1 MKMNWGTGMVLVLAA
16 FICFIMYFVV
26 TMITNKDY
34 DQDLVVEDYYK
45 AELHYQEEIDA
56 EENALALEKNVYV
69 VNKNSKWI
77 VVLPEAIDLSEIEGT
92 IHLYR
97 PSNKVLDFKIPLTGL
112 ETNEVIIPNEKMIDG
127 RWNIIVNW
135 TYKNEDYLFKKE
147 INY

>member
-16 FICFIMYFVV
+16 FISFIMYFVV
-26 TMITNKDY
+26 TMLTNKDY

-56 EENALALEKNVYV
+56 EENALALKDNVSV
-69 VNKNSKWI
+69 LNKNGTWS
-77 VVLPEAIDLSEIEGT
+77 VVIPKTIDLTKIEGA

-97 PSNKVLDFKIPLTGL
+97 PSNKVLDFEIPLTGL
-112 ETNEVIIPNEKMIDG
+112 ETNEVIIPNEKMIHG
-127 RWNIIVNW
+127 RWNIMVNW
-135 TYKNEDYLFKKE
+135 TYKNEEYLFKKE

>member
-1 MKMNWGTGMVLVLAA
+1 MKMNWGTGMVLVLLA
-16 FICFIMYFVV
+16 FISFIMYFVV
-26 TMITNKDY
+26 TMLTNKDY

-45 AELHYQEEIDA
+45 AELHYQEDIDA

-69 VNKNSKWI
+69 VNKNSTWI
-77 VVLPEAIDLSEIEGT
+77 VVLPKAIDLSKIEGA
-92 IHLYR
+92 IQLYR

-135 TYKNEDYLFKKE
+135 RYENEDYLFKKE

>member
-34 DQDLVVEDYYK
+34 DQDLVVEDYHK

-77 VVLPEAIDLSEIEGT
+77 VVLPEAIDLSEIEGA

-112 ETNEVIIPNEKMIDG
+112 KTNEVIIPNEKMIDG